1 MSRDAYAV
9 LGVDPDVS
17 NDELRDAF
25 RALAAEL
32 HPDRHLRT
40 PVGTKDQVAAR
51 MAEVTDAWRQLSTPE
66 KRHAYDLIRA
76 REVAAPR
83 EVPPTVRPAVVPRRR
98 PAARPVVDRGRR
110 LSELVLRP
118 IVVIAAGVML
128 VLVVVIVAVVA
139 ANDDGGGGSTLSEE
153 DVVGRCVLPPVDGLV
168 TFAPAGCA
176 NDTLLVLTRVFDQE
190 SCTDGTLA
198 VRLADDPEFIVCV
211 VGLDP

>member
-1 MSRDAYAV
+1 VTRDAYAV
-9 LGVDPDVS
+9 LGVEPAAS

-32 HPDRHLRT
+32 HPDRHQVT
-40 PVGTKDQVAAR
+40 PVGTKDQVTAR
-51 MAEVTDAWRQLSTPE
+51 MAEVTDAWRQVSTPE

-76 REVAAPR
+76 REIEAPG

-110 LSELVLRP
+110 LSEFVLRP
-118 IVVIAAGVML
+118 VVVVAAGL
-128 VLVVVIVAVVA
+128 VLALVAVIVAVVA
-139 ANDDGGGGSTLSEE
+139 ANDDDDGSTLSED
-153 DVVGRCVLPPVDGLV
+153 DVVGRCVLPPEGGLV

-176 NDTLLVLTRVFDQE
+176 NDTLLVLDRVFDQAT
-190 SCTDGTLA
+190 CIDGTLA
-198 VRLADDPEFIVCV
+198 VGLADDPEFIVCV